1 MLSRQKGA
9 NSVEFLM
16 ITLPFLLLIIG
27 VFEICRLLLVSIIFD
42 VAVHA
47 GAREAKTRPFGPISN
62 QVFIDTIDSF
72 PLLDRSKIKLSQ
84 PLYVENLPD
93 LVNRKAA
100 PISKAV
106 LGEYTVSYAF
116 SFALLPSLSTR
127 FFERTGKMT
136 TLKQKVLVSYDGK

>member
-16 ITLPFLLLIIG
+16 ITLPFLLLILG
-27 VFEICRLLLVSIIFD
+27 FFEICRLLLVNIIFD

-47 GAREAKTRPFGPISN
+47 GAREVNTRPVGPISN
-62 QVFIDTIDSF
+62 EVFIDTIDKF
-72 PLLDRSKIKLSQ
+72 PLIDRSKIKLSQ
-84 PLYVENLPD
+84 PLYVENLPN
-93 LVNRKAA
+93 LVNEKAA

-106 LGEYTVSYAF
+106 LGEYTVSYAS

-127 FFERTGKMT
+127 FLERTGNIT
-136 TLKQKVLVSYDGK
+136 TLEKKVLVSYDG

>member
-16 ITLPFLLLIIG
+16 ITLPFLLLILG
-27 VFEICRLLLVSIIFD
+27 VFEICRLLLVNIIFD

-47 GAREAKTRPFGPISN
+47 GAREVKIRPVGPISN
-62 QVFIDTIDSF
+62 QVFIDTIDKF

-93 LVNRKAA
+93 LVNRKSA

-116 SFALLPSLSTR
+116 SFALLPSLSTH
-127 FFERTGKMT
+127 FLERTGQMT
-136 TLKQKVLVSYDGK
+136 TLERKVLVSYDG

>member
-27 VFEICRLLLVSIIFD
+27 VFELCRLLLVNIIFD

-47 GAREAKTRPFGPISN
+47 GAREVKIRPFGPISN
-62 QVFIDTIDSF
+62 QVFIDTIDKF

-116 SFALLPSLSTR
+116 SFALLPSLSTQ
-127 FFERTGKMT
+127 FLERSGKMT
-136 TLKQKVLVSYDGK
+136 TLEKKVLVSYDG

>member
-16 ITLPFLLLIIG
+16 ITLPFLLLILG
-27 VFEICRLLLVSIIFD
+27 FFEICRLLLVNIIFD

-47 GAREAKTRPFGPISN
+47 GAREVKTRPVDPLSN
-62 QVFIDTIDSF
+62 QVFIDTIDKF
-72 PLLDRSKIKLSQ
+72 PLIDRSKIKLSQ

-93 LVNRKAA
+93 LVNEKAA

-106 LGEYTVSYAF
+106 LGEYTVSYAS

-127 FFERTGKMT
+127 FLERTGNIT
-136 TLKQKVLVSYDGK
+136 TLEKKVLVSYDG

>member
-16 ITLPFLLLIIG
+16 ITLPFLLLILG
-27 VFEICRLLLVSIIFD
+27 FFDICRLLLVNIIFD
-42 VAVHA
+42 VAVNA
-47 GAREAKTRPFGPISN
+47 GAREVKTRPVGPLSN
-62 QVFIDTIDSF
+62 QVFIDTIDKF
-72 PLLDRSKIKLSQ
+72 PLIDRSKIKLSQ

-93 LVNRKAA
+93 LVNEKAA

-106 LGEYTVSYAF
+106 LGEYTVSYAS

-127 FFERTGKMT
+127 FLERTGNIT
-136 TLKQKVLVSYDGK
+136 TLEKKVLVSYDG

>member
-47 GAREAKTRPFGPISN
+47 GAREVKIRPVGPIAN
-62 QVFIDTIDSF
+62 QVFIDTIDKF

-116 SFALLPSLSTR
+116 SFALLPSLSTQ
-127 FFERTGKMT
+127 FLERIGKMT
-136 TLKQKVLVSYDGK
+136 TLEKKVLVSYDG

>member
-16 ITLPFLLLIIG
+16 ITLPFLLLILG
-27 VFEICRLLLVSIIFD
+27 FFEICRLLLVNIIFD

-47 GAREAKTRPFGPISN
+47 GAREVKTRPFGPISN

-72 PLLDRSKIKLSQ
+72 PLIERSKIKLSQ

-106 LGEYTVSYAF
+106 LGEYTVSYGF

-127 FFERTGKMT
+127 FLERTGQMT
-136 TLKQKVLVSYDGK
+136 TLERRVLVSYDG

>member
-1 MLSRQKGA
+1 MLSRQKGT

-47 GAREAKTRPFGPISN
+47 GAREVKIRPVGPIAN
-62 QVFIDTIDSF
+62 QVFIDTIDKF

-116 SFALLPSLSTR
+116 SFALLPSLSTQ
-127 FFERTGKMT
+127 FLERIGKMT
-136 TLKQKVLVSYDGK
+136 TLEKKVLVSYDG

>member
-16 ITLPFLLLIIG
+16 ITLPFLLLILG
-27 VFEICRLLLVSIIFD
+27 FFEVCRLLLVNIIFD

-47 GAREAKTRPFGPISN
+47 GAREVKTRPVGPISN
-62 QVFIDTIDSF
+62 QVFIDTIDKF
-72 PLLDRSKIKLSQ
+72 PLIDRSKIKLSH

-93 LVNRKAA
+93 LVNEKAA

-106 LGEYTVSYAF
+106 LGEYTVSYAS
-116 SFALLPSLSTR
+116 SFALLPSLSTH
-127 FFERTGKMT
+127 FSERTGNIT
-136 TLKQKVLVSYDGK
+136 TLEKKELVSYDG